1 MPLHRRYGLKT
12 SSGTGTTR
20 LQGPDGGC
28 TPPSGPC
35 RRVVPVPLLFFV
47 RRPAR
52 SGVDAGTR
60 EQRDYCVTPKTPAR
74 CRYRKEIPSF
84 PWYEGLPPPNLR
96 RRAAKPWLLDL
107 FLSNR
112 RRCEHRHD
120 DTSCEEAV
128 RRPHPH
134 HTALSL
140 QLRPFGLLANQ
151 RPFLGGSPSSLPPS
165 AGRRLAG

>member
-1 MPLHRRYGLKT
+1 MQAPESSATTASHRR
-12 SSGTGTTR
+12 R
-20 LQGPDGGC
+20 
-28 TPPSGPC
+28 PP
-35 RRVVPVPLLFFV
+35 
-47 RRPAR
+47 
-52 SGVDAGTR
+52 GVATAEKD
-60 EQRDYCVTPKTPAR
+60 
-74 CRYRKEIPSF
+74 PSR

-151 RPFLGGSPSSLPPS
+151 RPFSGGSPSSLPPS